1 MALKRAEAQ
10 KALGAGKQAPDFR
23 LRDINGTE
31 RTLADFKGK
40 YVVLDFWG
48 TWCGWCI
55 KGIPQMKEYY
65 NKYKDRME
73 IVGIC
78 CNDTDEKWRDGVAKH
93 QLPWTNLYNGF
104 DKDIVTRYA
113 VSGFPTKVL
122 IDPEGKLVQI
132 FIGES
137 EEMYQKLD
145 NLFTN

>member
-1 MALKRAEAQ
+1 
-10 KALGAGKQAPDFR
+10 
-23 LRDINGTE
+23 
-31 RTLADFKGK
+31 
-40 YVVLDFWG
+40 
-48 TWCGWCI
+48 
-55 KGIPQMKEYY
+55 
-65 NKYKDRME
+65 ME